1 MARINLR
8 PWREERNERLQ
19 KRFIGNLVAS
29 AVLGGLVVLGVSY
42 YYDMQMDRQNDRNQ
56 YLKTEITKL
65 DRKIKEIN
73 QLKSKRERLLERLN
87 AIQQLQGNRPVIV
100 RNFDELV
107 RVLPD
112 GVYYDSLR
120 RKGESITINGLSES
134 NNDISDLMRRLDASI
149 WFGEPDLS
157 RVDKSDGLK
166 RFNMQVGMTRPDAE
180 EADGER

>member
-19 KRFIGNLVAS
+19 KRFVSNLVVS
-29 AVLGGLVVLGVSY
+29 AVLGGLVVFGVGY
-42 YYDMQMDRQNDRNQ
+42 YYDIQMDRQNARNN
-56 YLKTEITKL
+56 YLKSEISKL
-65 DRKIKEIN
+65 DRKIQEIN
-73 QLKSKRERLLERLN
+73 ELKTKRERLLERLN

-112 GVYYDSLR
+112 GIHYNSLSRRDST
-120 RKGESITINGLSES
+120 ITIDGLAEDNNEISE
-134 NNDISDLMRRLDASI
+134 LMRRLDASI
-149 WFGEPDLS
+149 WFGVPDLS

-166 RFNMQVGMTRPDAE
+166 RFNMKVSMTRPSAE
-180 EADGER
+180 EAK